1 GSLLDSTPR
10 ANPRHREAAQVRQ
23 QLLDYYA
30 GLAAGVSRVPDRRVP
45 LAMAYDKLGILLMSG
60 DRLPEAE
67 TAFRKAVELAPEYA
81 KAHNTLAWLQVS
93 YPEVPQ
99 REPGEAVRLAKAA
112 VAMEPEMREFWNT
125 LGVAYYRA
133 GEWTPATEALEKS
146 MQLKDG
152 GGGDAHD

>member
-1 GSLLDSTPR
+1 
-10 ANPRHREAAQVRQ
+10 
-23 QLLDYYA
+23 
-30 GLAAGVSRVPDRRVP
+30 
-45 LAMAYDKLGILLMSG
+45 
-60 DRLPEAE
+60 
-67 TAFRKAVELAPEYA
+67 YA
-81 KAHNTLAWLQVS
+81 KAHNNLAWLQVS

-152 GGGDAHD
+152 GGGDAHDWLFLAMIRWRLGDKEQARRWFDRSIGWIQGNKSTLWTLGELTRFRLEAAELMGLDDPPRCTDALQES